1 VRIKGNSMT
10 RRWLQIRGDPSVRQ
24 FVFEQARVANEFDR
38 HIDEVLA
45 RVEVLLLGHGVFHA
59 KVHFS
64 TGQVTLWLLN
74 DPLRYRVHV
83 KEEFLD
89 PELCNIYRRQPYTS
103 EALVPSPEIPRVLSE
118 FKRLRTLDNH
128 IYLRAGSLNVVNGL
142 VGLNFSCDG
151 SHYLSYAEFLARAG
165 ELYA

>member
-1 VRIKGNSMT
+1 MSGAAAA

-24 FVFEQARVANEFDR
+24 FVFEQARVANEFD
-38 HIDEVLA
+38 HALDAVLA
-45 RVEVLLLGHGVFHA
+45 RVQTLMCGHGVFHA

-64 TGQVTLWLLN
+64 SGQVSLWLLS

-89 PELCNIYRRQPYTS
+89 PHICLAYPRLPYS
-103 EALVPSPEIPRVLSE
+103 REARVSPVAVGRVFAE
-118 FKRLRTLDNH
+118 FKRLRTQDRQ

-151 SHYLSYAEFLARAG
+151 SHYLDHAEFLRHADSFG
-165 ELYA
+165 V